1 MCVWLTNPSIV
12 SVFKHASQVQP
23 GQKEKDA
30 SEKERRTTLFYFP
43 HDTKKPN
50 LLKNL
55 TLFFFVESSCMFLK
69 MSLIFFNDVL

>member
-55 TLFFFVESSCMFLK
+55 ILFFFCGELMYVFEDESH
-69 MSLIFFNDVL
+69 IF